1 MSDAA
6 PYSRNVTL
14 RSRSVTWN
22 GSRAGSGTRSVTDL
36 GPDASRTEP
45 TTPPGGGVPGARD
58 TTSPALTHATASRDS
73 CSRTWSFQRPD
84 STATVPVGKNQLY
97 VPWGTARPGV
107 MLSLVPVCAI
117 SSFSSTTRGNVI
129 STGVIVS
136 GQRAAAVSPSVV
148 TTSVAQAVRPSAHS
162 AAAGSQPAYRPIT
175 GGSR

>member
-107 MLSLVPVCAI
+107 RLSVVPVWAV
-117 SSFSSTTRGNVI
+117 SSSRTTTVGKVI
-129 STGVIVS
+129 STTVTPS
-136 GQRAAAVSPSVV
+136 GQRAVAVSAPTVA
-148 TTSVAQAVRPSAHS
+148 TSVAHAVRPSAHS
-162 AAAGSQPAYRPIT
+162 AAAGSHP
-175 GGSR
+175 